1 MSFSSRFASIGPVK
15 QPTLHTRVVTVF
27 RETASP
33 HIIASA
39 SAVFTET
46 LTARHLEFN
55 SVFIYSTLDNEN
67 TEDVTRE

>member
-1 MSFSSRFASIGPVK
+1 M
-15 QPTLHTRVVTVF
+15 F

-39 SAVFTET
+39 SAEFTET

>member
-1 MSFSSRFASIGPVK
+1 M
-15 QPTLHTRVVTVF
+15 TVF

-33 HIIASA
+33 RIIASA
-39 SAVFTET
+39 SAVFTEA

-55 SVFIYSTLDNEN
+55 SVFTYLTLDNEN